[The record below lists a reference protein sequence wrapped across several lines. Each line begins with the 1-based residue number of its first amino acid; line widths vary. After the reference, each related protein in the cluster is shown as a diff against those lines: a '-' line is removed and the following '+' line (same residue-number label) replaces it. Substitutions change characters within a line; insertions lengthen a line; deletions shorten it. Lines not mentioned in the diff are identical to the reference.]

1 MRYRLDEAK
10 ALMKPQLKVQI
21 TRDVKVLTYPFTDNF
36 KGFERVEAVKEI
48 FGEKTEEVLRTLRVE
63 FAGMRGY
70 MGVSNEDGHLLV
82 SALYLKNGDIV
93 DIYLDIIHELV
104 HVRQKIL
111 EGKEL
116 FDDRFSYVERPTEIE
131 AYRHAVEEARRLGLS
146 EKRIYRYLRTEWMS
160 DEEMERLAKAMKLKY
175 NCLREEKKPKTKQIK
190 KQTR

>member
-1 MRYRLDEAK
+1 
-10 ALMKPQLKVQI
+10 MKPQLKVQI
-21 TRDVKVLTYPFTDNF
+21 TRDVKVLTYPFTDYF
-36 KGFERVEAVKEI
+36 KGFERVEAVREI
-48 FGEKTEEVLRTLRVE
+48 FGEKSEAVLSGLRVE

-104 HVRQKIL
+104 HVKQKIL

-146 EKRIYRYLRTEWMS
+146 EERICRYLRTEWMS
-160 DEEMERLAKAMKLKY
+160 DKEMERLAKAMKLKC